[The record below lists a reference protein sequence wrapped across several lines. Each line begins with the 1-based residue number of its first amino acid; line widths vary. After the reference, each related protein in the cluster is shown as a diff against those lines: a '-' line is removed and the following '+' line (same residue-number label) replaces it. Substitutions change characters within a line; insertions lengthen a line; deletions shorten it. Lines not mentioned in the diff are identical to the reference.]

1 MSSCNCTTDLKIVL
15 ATSRIR
21 PNIAFRI
28 SDSDCCLNAE
38 RIINL
43 LRLGVS
49 SVRISCGEHDWSKII
64 ELTCKFVKQFAL
76 EDEEIDSVITSDGKV
91 ATITLKTRN
100 QP

>member
-1 MSSCNCTTDLKIVL
+1 MSSCNCATDLKVVL
-15 ATSRIR
+15 ATNRVR

-28 SDSDCCLNAE
+28 NDSDCCLNAE
-38 RIINL
+38 KIINL

-49 SVRISCGEHDWSKII
+49 SIRISCGEHDWSKII

-76 EDEEIDSVITSDGKV
+76 ENEEINCVITSEGKV
-91 ATITLKTRN
+91 ATITLKTSN